1 MLAESTTFFVPLK
14 AFEIEGGII
23 EDPLI
28 VTSSEYLGDIE
39 GNIATITFTPATT
52 LAESK
57 GVIEIEIPEW
67 ATLYDSSLS

>member
-1 MLAESTTFFVPLK
+1 LK

-28 VTSSEYLGDIE
+28 VTSSEFLGDIE

-52 LAESK
+52 LPESK
-57 GVIEIEIPEW
+57 GAIEIEIPEW